1 MTNGEAGSL
10 FCTVG
15 GNQLTVYSANK
26 DKTTSPLLCFIDQEA
41 DESYY
46 CCAWLVDSGTGDLLI
61 AVGGIKSSIKVVNCN
76 TNSLHQHLVGHGNSI
91 NHLCAHPIDADIL
104 FSASKDESIRMW
116 NVRNGKVL
124 AMFAGDCGHRDE
136 VLCIDVHRLG
146 RCFLSSGMDHSIK
159 IWALDNETVKSA
171 IAKKNDTASKG
182 VCFQESPVYSTCQ
195 VHTDYVD
202 CVKWVGDFIISKS
215 ISNQIVMWKPCT
227 QRRTDA

>member
-1 MTNGEAGSL
+1 MTSLKLTVVGFNDNMPWHLICHGREPHGKESYDVAFCPMTNGEAGSL

-91 NHLCAHPIDADIL
+91 NHL
-104 FSASKDESIRMW
+104 
-116 NVRNGKVL
+116 VRL
-124 AMFAGDCGHRDE
+124 
-136 VLCIDVHRLG
+136 
-146 RCFLSSGMDHSIK
+146 
-159 IWALDNETVKSA
+159 
-171 IAKKNDTASKG
+171 
-182 VCFQESPVYSTCQ
+182 Y
-195 VHTDYVD
+195 
-202 CVKWVGDFIISKS
+202 
-215 ISNQIVMWKPCT
+215 
-227 QRRTDA
+227 